1 MSLKFFDQ
9 LMAEMSD
16 ESHLCTVDLRRCGSV
31 YFEFYAAAHSLHD
44 NINSRT
50 SMRPFIDKAYQEMT
64 RLPPSESLCWR
75 RLYTDA
81 CLLCAVSEVSDLVQ
95 DDAAA
100 TEAVAFL
107 DRAIIISGAPG
118 RLDSIHQLIKDIQ
131 KKHLTLKPLRASS
144 GHKQPLTHMYH
155 SSAFSLSVPC
165 IHPPPNA
172 FGGREWLQKPFVLQ
186 RHGYVQG
193 WKALSSWASID
204 YLRSVAGP
212 GRLVPVEVG
221 KDYRTEE
228 WTQRLMSWDYFLQ
241 SLDFPEHPAQPQN
254 EVLYLAQH
262 NLLMQ
267 FPALEGDIGIPE
279 YVYACPDP
287 PSCYPAYKPPG
298 NTDGLIINAWLGPRG
313 TISPAHTD
321 PFFNCYAQVVGRKT
335 VWLAPPDISDL
346 MYPFDTSTSDAADKF
361 HNPAANLNVAEPSMC
376 NTSRVDVF
384 PDSTE
389 AEQVSRDAFPNFWK
403 GVPQKAMCMTLAPG
417 DVLFFPPGWWHA
429 MRSEETSFSVSMWF

>member
-1 MSLKFFDQ
+1 MSLEIFDQ
-9 LMAEMSD
+9 LLVELSD
-16 ESHLCTVDLRRCGSV
+16 QSHPCTVDLRLCGLA
-31 YFEFYAAAHSLHD
+31 YFEFYAAACSLH
-44 NINSRT
+44 NNVHSWT
-50 SMRPFIDKAYQEMT
+50 SMKPFIDRAYQEMT
-64 RLPPSESLCWR
+64 RLPPPETLCWR

-81 CLLCAVSEVSDLVQ
+81 CLLCAISQVSDLAQ
-95 DDAAA
+95 DDTAA
-100 TEAVAFL
+100 TEAVAIL
-107 DRAIIISGAPG
+107 DRAIIIAGAPG

-131 KKHLTLKPLRASS
+131 ENYLTLKPLITSS
-144 GHKQPLTHMYH
+144 GHKQPLTQMYH
-155 SSAFSLSVPC
+155 SSAFSICVPC
-165 IHPPPNA
+165 VDPPPNVL
-172 FGGREWLQKPFVLQ
+172 GRQWSQKPFVLQ
-186 RHGYVQG
+186 RYGYVQG

-228 WTQRLMSWDYFLQ
+228 WTQRLMSWDCFLQ

-262 NLLMQ
+262 NLFMQ

-321 PFFNCYAQVVGRKT
+321 PFFNCYVQVVGRKT
-335 VWLAPPDISDL
+335 VWLAPPDVCNL
-346 MYPFDTSTSDAADKF
+346 MYPFDTSTSDTADKSR
-361 HNPAANLNVAEPSMC
+361 NPAANFTEPSMC

-384 PDSTE
+384 PDSAE
-389 AEQVSRDAFPNFWK
+389 AEQASRDAFPDFWK
-403 GVPQKAMCMTLAPG
+403 EVPQKAMYVTLAPG

-429 MRSEETSFSVSMWF
+429 MRSEETSFSISMWF

>member
-1 MSLKFFDQ
+1 MSLEFFDQ
-9 LMAEMSD
+9 LLAELSD
-16 ESHLCTVDLRRCGSV
+16 ESHPSTVDLRCCGSV
-31 YFEFYAAAHSLHD
+31 YFEFYAAARSLHD
-44 NINSRT
+44 NVDSGT
-50 SMRPFIDKAYQEMT
+50 SMKPFIDRAYQEMS

-81 CLLCAVSEVSDLVQ
+81 CLLYAVSEVSDLVQ

-100 TEAVAFL
+100 TEAVAVL
-107 DRAIIISGAPG
+107 DRAIIIAGAPG

-131 KKHLTLKPLRASS
+131 ENHLTLKPLRASP
-144 GHKQPLTHMYH
+144 GHKQSLTQMYH
-155 SSAFSLSVPC
+155 SSAFSLGVPC

-172 FGGREWLQKPFVLQ
+172 FGREWSQKPFVLQ
-186 RHGYVQG
+186 RHGHVQG

-204 YLRSVAGP
+204 YLRSVAGA

-228 WTQRLMSWDYFLQ
+228 WTQRLMSWD
-241 SLDFPEHPAQPQN
+241 SQPQN
-254 EVLYLAQH
+254 EVSYLAQH

-298 NTDGLIINAWLGPRG
+298 NADGLIINAWLGPRG

-335 VWLAPPDISDL
+335 VWLAPPDVSDL
-346 MYPFDTSTSDAADKF
+346 MYPFDTSTSDTADKSR
-361 HNPAANLNVAEPSMC
+361 NPAVNVTEPSMC

-384 PDSTE
+384 PDSPE
-389 AEQVSRDAFPNFWK
+389 AEKASRDAFPDFWK

>member
-1 MSLKFFDQ
+1 MSVEFFDQ
-9 LMAEMSD
+9 LLVELSD
-16 ESHLCTVDLRRCGSV
+16 QSHPCTVDLRPCGLT
-31 YFEFYAAAHSLHD
+31 YFEFYAAACSLHNNVD
-44 NINSRT
+44 SWT
-50 SMRPFIDKAYQEMT
+50 SMKPFIDRAYQEMT
-64 RLPPSESLCWR
+64 RLPPPETLCWR

-81 CLLCAVSEVSDLVQ
+81 CLLCAISQVSDLAQ

-100 TEAVAFL
+100 TEAVAIL
-107 DRAIIISGAPG
+107 DRAIIIAGAPG

-131 KKHLTLKPLRASS
+131 ENYLTLKQLITSS
-144 GHKQPLTHMYH
+144 GHKQPLTQTYH
-155 SSAFSLSVPC
+155 SSAFPLCVPC
-165 IHPPPNA
+165 IDPPPNVL
-172 FGGREWLQKPFVLQ
+172 GRQWSQKPFVLQ
-186 RHGYVQG
+186 RYGYVQG

-228 WTQRLMSWDYFLQ
+228 WTQRLMSWDCFLQ
-241 SLDFPEHPAQPQN
+241 SLDFPEHPAQTQN

-262 NLLMQ
+262 NLFMQ

-321 PFFNCYAQVVGRKT
+321 PFFNCYVQVVGRKT
-335 VWLAPPDISDL
+335 VWLAPPDVSNL
-346 MYPFDTSTSDAADKF
+346 MYPFDTSTSDTADKSR
-361 HNPAANLNVAEPSMC
+361 NPAANVTEPSMC

-384 PDSTE
+384 PDSAE
-389 AEQVSRDAFPNFWK
+389 AEQASRDAFPDFWEE
-403 GVPQKAMCMTLAPG
+403 VPQKAMCVTLAPG

-429 MRSEETSFSVSMWF
+429 MRSEETSFSISMWF

>member
-1 MSLKFFDQ
+1 MSLGFFDQ
-9 LMAEMSD
+9 LLAELSD
-16 ESHLCTVDLRRCGSV
+16 ESHPCTVDLRRCGSA
-31 YFEFYAAAHSLHD
+31 YFEFHAAARSLHD
-44 NINSRT
+44 NVDSQT
-50 SMRPFIDKAYQEMT
+50 SMKPFIDRAYQEMT

-81 CLLCAVSEVSDLVQ
+81 CLLYAVSEVSDLVQ
-95 DDAAA
+95 DDEAA
-100 TEAVAFL
+100 TNAVAVL
-107 DRAIIISGAPG
+107 DRAIIIAGAPG
-118 RLDSIHQLIKDIQ
+118 RLDSIHQIIKDIQ
-131 KKHLTLKPLRASS
+131 ENHLTLKPLKAFS
-144 GHKQPLTHMYH
+144 GHKQPLTQMYH
-155 SSAFSLSVPC
+155 PSAFSLGVPC
-165 IHPPPNA
+165 IHPPPNI
-172 FGGREWLQKPFVLQ
+172 FGKEWSQKPFVLQ

-204 YLRSVAGP
+204 YLRSIAGP
-212 GRLVPVEVG
+212 GRLVPIEVG

-262 NLLMQ
+262 NLFMQ

-335 VWLAPPDISDL
+335 VWLAPPDVSDS
-346 MYPFDTSTSDAADKF
+346 MYPFDISTSDTVDKSR
-361 HNPAANLNVAEPSMC
+361 NPAANVTEPSMC

-384 PDSTE
+384 PDSAE
-389 AEQVSRDAFPNFWK
+389 AEQASRDIFPDFWK
-403 GVPQKAMCMTLAPG
+403 EVPQKAMCMTLAPG

>member
-1 MSLKFFDQ
+1 MSLGFFDQ
-9 LMAEMSD
+9 LLAELSD
-16 ESHLCTVDLRRCGSV
+16 ESHPCTVGKLHSEKRSRKLPIFLVLDLRRCGSA
-31 YFEFYAAAHSLHD
+31 YFEFYAAARSLHGNVD
-44 NINSRT
+44 SQT
-50 SMRPFIDKAYQEMT
+50 SMKPFIDRAYQEMT

-100 TEAVAFL
+100 TEAVAVL
-107 DRAIIISGAPG
+107 DRAIIIAGAPD

-131 KKHLTLKPLRASS
+131 ENHLALKPLKAFS
-144 GHKQPLTHMYH
+144 GHKQPLAQMYH
-155 SSAFSLSVPC
+155 PSAFSLSIPC
-165 IHPPPNA
+165 IHPPPSI
-172 FGGREWLQKPFVLQ
+172 FGREWSQKPFVLQ
-186 RHGYVQG
+186 RYGYVQG

-262 NLLMQ
+262 NLFMQ

-287 PSCYPAYKPPG
+287 PPCYPAYKPPG

-313 TISPAHTD
+313 TVSPAHTVSS
-321 PFFNCYAQVVGRKT
+321 FEIR
-335 VWLAPPDISDL
+335 
-346 MYPFDTSTSDAADKF
+346 YPVDA
-361 HNPAANLNVAEPSMC
+361 
-376 NTSRVDVF
+376 RVY
-384 PDSTE
+384 
-389 AEQVSRDAFPNFWK
+389 
-403 GVPQKAMCMTLAPG
+403 
-417 DVLFFPPGWWHA
+417 
-429 MRSEETSFSVSMWF
+429 

>member
-1 MSLKFFDQ
+1 MSLEFFDQ
-9 LMAEMSD
+9 LLAELSD
-16 ESHLCTVDLRRCGSV
+16 ESHPCTVDLRRCGSA
-31 YFEFYAAAHSLHD
+31 YLEFHAAACSLRD
-44 NINSRT
+44 NVDSST
-50 SMRPFIDKAYQEMT
+50 SMKPFIDRAYREMSS
-64 RLPPSESLCWR
+64 LPPSQSLCWR

-81 CLLCAVSEVSDLVQ
+81 SLFCAISEVSDSAQ
-95 DDAAA
+95 DDDAAA
-100 TEAVAFL
+100 TEAVAAL
-107 DRAIIISGAPG
+107 DRAIIIAGAPG
-118 RLDSIHQLIKDIQ
+118 RLDAINQLIKDIQ
-131 KKHLTLKPLRASS
+131 DNHLMLKPLKSS
-144 GHKQPLTHMYH
+144 SSHKHPLTQMYH
-155 SSAFSLSVPC
+155 SSAFFLSVPY
-165 IHPPPNA
+165 IHPPPNV
-172 FGGREWLQKPFVLQ
+172 FGREWSQKPFVLQ

-212 GRLVPVEVG
+212 GRIVPVEVG

-228 WTQRLMSWDYFLQ
+228 WTQRLMTWDSFLE

-298 NTDGLIINAWLGPRG
+298 NADGLVINVWLGPRG

-335 VWLAPPDISDL
+335 VWLAPPDVSDL
-346 MYPFDTSTSDAADKF
+346 MYSFDTSTSDTADKS
-361 HNPAANLNVAEPSMC
+361 HNPAANATEPSMC

-384 PDSTE
+384 PDSAE
-389 AEQVSRDAFPNFWK
+389 AEQASRDAFPRFWK
-403 GVPQKAMCMTLAPG
+403 EVPQKAMCVTLAPG

>member
-1 MSLKFFDQ
+1 MSLEFFDE
-9 LMAEMSD
+9 LLTELSD
-16 ESHLCTVDLRRCGSV
+16 ESHPCTLDLRRCGSA
-31 YFEFYAAAHSLHD
+31 YFEFHAAVRSLHD
-44 NINSRT
+44 NANSRT
-50 SMRPFIDKAYQEMT
+50 SMKPFIDRAYQEMS

-81 CLLCAVSEVSDLVQ
+81 CILYAVFRVSDSVQ

-100 TEAVAFL
+100 TEAIAIL
-107 DRAIIISGAPG
+107 DRAIIIAGAPG
-118 RLDSIHQLIKDIQ
+118 RLDSIHQLIKNIQ
-131 KKHLTLKPLRASS
+131 KNHLTLKPFRASS
-144 GHKQPLTHMYH
+144 GHRQPLTQIYN
-155 SSAFSLSVPC
+155 SSAFSRSVPC
-165 IHPPPNA
+165 IHPAPNA
-172 FGGREWLQKPFVLQ
+172 FGREWSQKPFVLQ
-186 RHGYVQG
+186 GHGCVQG
-193 WKALSSWASID
+193 WKALRSWASID

-212 GRLVPVEVG
+212 GRIVPVEVG

-228 WTQRLMSWDYFLQ
+228 WTQRLMSWDCFLQ

-298 NTDGLIINAWLGPRG
+298 NADGLIINAWLGPRG

-335 VWLAPPDISDL
+335 VWLAPPDVSDL
-346 MYPFDTSTSDAADKF
+346 MYPFDISTSDTIDKS
-361 HNPAANLNVAEPSMC
+361 HNPATNIAEPSMC

-384 PDSTE
+384 PNSPE
-389 AEQVSRDAFPNFWK
+389 AEQASRDTFPDFWK
-403 GVPQKAMCMTLAPG
+403 EVPQRAMCMTLAPG